1 MKIKV
6 IGLSGCKKCTEL
18 RSGLE
23 KNNVFYDFS
32 DCNEHPENC
41 DSLEAAT
48 NTKLYPM
55 ILISDD
61 NETLVEILYVTE
73 RYETLIK
80 GSYSQNGVKF
90 IPLYSTDSVLRYALS
105 RLDLTI

>member
-6 IGLSGCKKCTEL
+6 IGLSGCRKCSEL
-18 RSGLE
+18 RKGLE
-23 KNNVFYDFS
+23 KFKVSYVFS
-32 DCNEHPENC
+32 DCEENPENC

-48 NTKLYPM
+48 NTKQYPM
-55 ILISDD
+55 VLLSDG
-61 NETLVEILYVTE
+61 NETLIEILYVTE

-80 GSYSQNGVKF
+80 GSYSQNGVRF

-105 RLDLTI
+105 RLNLTI